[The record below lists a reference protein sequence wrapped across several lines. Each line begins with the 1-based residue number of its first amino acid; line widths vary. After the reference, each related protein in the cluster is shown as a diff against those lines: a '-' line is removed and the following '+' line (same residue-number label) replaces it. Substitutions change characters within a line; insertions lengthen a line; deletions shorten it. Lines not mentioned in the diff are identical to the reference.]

1 MADTNV
7 GRSASPLSALAWGA
21 LGIGGILAIIIGLV
35 AIGWP
40 EVTLT
45 VVVVLFRHVALRHW
59 YLYRPRGRRTGP
71 PGWGLRWPM
80 LLQGVLGIM
89 VGALA
94 FIRPETA
101 AVALLYLIAAWA
113 IVSGVLQI
121 AGAVSLRRVI
131 PDEWGLILGGI
142 ASVIF
147 GVLLAIW
154 PKEGLVA
161 LVWIFGVFA
170 VVFGVT
176 QLVLA
181 NRVERSLSIK
191 KEDNDWVTQAQS
203 QGH

>member
-1 MADTNV
+1 M
-7 GRSASPLSALAWGA
+7 SALAWGVLA
-21 LGIGGILAIIIGLV
+21 IGGILAIIIGLV
-35 AIGWP
+35 AIIWP

-45 VVVVLFRHVALRHW
+45 VVVVRLGIFAFV
-59 YLYRPRGRRTGP
+59 TGIFTVLVGAVWP

-80 LLQGVLGIM
+80 LLQGVLGIV

-113 IVSGVLQI
+113 IISGVLQI
-121 AGAVSLRRVI
+121 AGAVRLRRVI

-170 VVFGVT
+170 VVFGAA

-181 NRVERSLSIK
+181 NRVRKTDI
-191 KEDNDWVTQAQS
+191 A
-203 QGH
+203 